1 MARDKFPK
9 LGNCAYFRGHTI
21 TNLSMKRLIVLCSLL
36 LLGGELYAQSGQYV
50 ETNGAKIYYETYGEG
65 EPLLLLHGFSLSH
78 KAWGAWIEDLAKQH
92 LLIIPDLRG
101 HGNSTN
107 PSGVYTA
114 AVAANDMY
122 DLMDHLNIDRFQA
135 MGQSAGAV
143 ILTHM
148 AIRDTTRISA
158 MILVSGTSYL
168 PESTRAAFKSI
179 TYDVWR
185 EHMEPHHPGGEAQ
198 IRNLIG
204 QLHQLA
210 DSDEVNFTPDQLS
223 TINSPTLIIH
233 GDRDRFYSVDI
244 PVNSYQAIPNS
255 YLWVVPNAGH
265 TPAGIYDRGS
275 VWSDVF
281 VKVMD
286 DFFAGEWK

>member
-1 MARDKFPK
+1 
-9 LGNCAYFRGHTI
+9 
-21 TNLSMKRLIVLCSLL
+21 MKRLTVLFSTFLL
-36 LLGGELYAQSGQYV
+36 CTTLYAQPGKYV

-92 LLIIPDLRG
+92 FLIIPDLRG

-114 AVAANDMY
+114 SVAADDMY
-122 DLMDHLNIDRFQA
+122 GLMDHLNIDRFQA

-148 AIRDTTRISA
+148 AIMDTTRISD

-168 PESTRAAFKSI
+168 PESTRAAFKNI
-179 TYDVWR
+179 TYDAWR

-204 QLHQLA
+204 QLHALA
-210 DSDEVNFTPDQLS
+210 DSNEVNFTSAQLS
-223 TINSPTLIIH
+223 TITCPTLIIH
-233 GDRDRFYSVDI
+233 GDRDRFYSLDI
-244 PVNSYQAIPNS
+244 PVKSYQAIPKS

-265 TPAGIYDRGS
+265 TPAGVYDRGS

-281 VKVMD
+281 LKVIG
-286 DFFAGEWK
+286 DFFTGEWK